1 MTTAAAD
8 GWLNALAKDRGDLD
22 RSSTAE
28 RVADKLRTSVLDGDI
43 KPGQQLNEK
52 ALGEALRVSRNT
64 LREAFR
70 LLTHERLLVH
80 EYSKGVFVRRPDA
93 ADVVDLYAARRVI
106 ECGAIR
112 RWPDADDRARQT
124 VRDAVRLG
132 LAARA
137 EDDWTGVGTANVKF
151 HQALTALAG
160 SARLDEEVKRL
171 LAELRLAFHVMGDHE
186 DFYRGYL
193 PQNQSI
199 VEHLDAGLVR
209 QAEDAL
215 LAYLHQ
221 AENHLVTGLRGDLR
235 GVVRGE

>member
-1 MTTAAAD
+1 LFNMTTAEAD
-8 GWLNALAKDRGDLD
+8 SWLNALAKDRGDLD

-106 ECGAIR
+106 ECAAVR
-112 RWPDADDRARQT
+112 RWPDAADEGRQA
-124 VRDAVRLG
+124 VRDAVALG
-132 LAARA
+132 LRFR
-137 EDDWTGVGTANVKF
+137 EQGDWTGVGTANVKF
-151 HQALTALAG
+151 HLAITALVG
-160 SARLDEEVKRL
+160 SARLDEEVRRL
-171 LAELRLAFHVMGDHE
+171 LAEVRLAFHVMGDPEEFHR
-186 DFYRGYL
+186 DYL
-193 PQNQSI
+193 PLNQSI
-199 VEHLDAGLVR
+199 VDRLDAGEVR
-209 QAEDAL
+209 QAEEAL
-215 LAYLHQ
+215 LAYLDQ
-221 AENHLVTGLRGDLR
+221 AEKHLVTGLRR
-235 GVVRGE
+235 A

>member
-1 MTTAAAD
+1 MTTAEAD
-8 GWLNALAKDRGDLD
+8 GWLNALAKDRGDID

-43 KPGQQLNEK
+43 KPGRQLNEK

-80 EYSKGVFVRRPDA
+80 EYSKGVFVRRPDV
-93 ADVVDLYAARRVI
+93 ADIVDLYAARRVI

-112 RWPDADDRARQT
+112 RWPKVTDEARQA
-124 VRDAVRLG
+124 VRDAVDLG
-132 LAARA
+132 LACRDK
-137 EDDWTGVGTANVKF
+137 DDWTGVGTANVKF
-151 HQALTALAG
+151 HQAITALAG

-186 DFYRGYL
+186 EFYRDYL
-193 PQNQSI
+193 PLNQSI
-199 VEHLDAGLVR
+199 VDRLDAGEVQ
-209 QAEDAL
+209 QAEEAL
-215 LAYLHQ
+215 LTYFDR
-221 AENHLVTGLRGDLR
+221 AEKHLVTGLRG
-235 GVVRGE
+235 E